1 MPNEEVL
8 AKIGMKRQQ
17 INTIKKM
24 QWGFIAH
31 EFRRE
36 RGDRKKIIE
45 AEMAGKRARRRQKL
59 KTLDWMMTKL
69 GVREEKQLGEDEI
82 KEDGM
87 RKHHHDPSTAFNAMT
102 QEEDPWCKGC

>member
-1 MPNEEVL
+1 MVLENDEDLMDWKEKMPNEEML

-36 RGDRKKIIE
+36 GGIE
-45 AEMAGKRARRRQKL
+45 RRL
-59 KTLDWMMTKL
+59 
-69 GVREEKQLGEDEI
+69 
-82 KEDGM
+82 
-87 RKHHHDPSTAFNAMT
+87 
-102 QEEDPWCKGC
+102 